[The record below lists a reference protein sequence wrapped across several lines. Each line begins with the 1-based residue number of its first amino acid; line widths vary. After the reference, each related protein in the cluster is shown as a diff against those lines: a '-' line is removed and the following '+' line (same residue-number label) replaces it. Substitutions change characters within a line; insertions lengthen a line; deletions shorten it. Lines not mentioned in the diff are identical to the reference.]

1 MIEGLRQT
9 FMDSSII
16 SFEMP
21 ADTSL
26 IVVVCAL
33 VKTFAEAKGMKKED
47 SRRLELAVD
56 EIATNAIMYGCGG
69 DRAKR
74 YRGEVETREGRV
86 IVRIYERG
94 PGFVL
99 PPEQPTA
106 LPSSIQDISIGGR
119 GILLARKM
127 TDEIRYEN
135 NPGGE
140 NCFTIIKRIVP

>member
-1 MIEGLRQT
+1 
-9 FMDSSII
+9 MDSSFI
-16 SFEMP
+16 SFDMP

-33 VKTFAEAKGMKKED
+33 VKTFAEAKGMIEQE

-56 EIATNAIMYGCGG
+56 EIATNAVMYGCGG
-69 DRAKR
+69 DRSKR
-74 YRGEVETREGRV
+74 YRGEVESREGRV
-86 IVRIYERG
+86 IVRIFDRG

-99 PPEQPTA
+99 TQEQPPDSPAT
-106 LPSSIQDISIGGR
+106 IQDMPVGGR

-127 TDEIRYEN
+127 TDEIRYDL

-140 NCFTIIKRIVP
+140 NCFTIIKRIIP

>member
-1 MIEGLRQT
+1 
-9 FMDSSII
+9 MDSSII
-16 SFEMP
+16 SFDMP

-33 VKTFAEAKGMKKED
+33 VKTFAEAKGMKEED

-56 EIATNAIMYGCGG
+56 EIATNAVMYGCGG

-74 YRGEVETREGRV
+74 YRGEVEACEGRV

-94 PGFVL
+94 AGFAL
-99 PPEQPTA
+99 PQEQPANSPT
-106 LPSSIQDISIGGR
+106 SIKDMSIGGR

-127 TDEIRYEN
+127 TDEIRYDQ

-140 NCFTIIKRIVP
+140 NCFTIIKRIVS